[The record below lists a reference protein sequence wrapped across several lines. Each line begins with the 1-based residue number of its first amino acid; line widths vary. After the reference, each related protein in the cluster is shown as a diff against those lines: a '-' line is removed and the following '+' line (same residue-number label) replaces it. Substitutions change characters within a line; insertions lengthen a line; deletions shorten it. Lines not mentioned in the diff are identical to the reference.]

1 MEVTA
6 VHCYARELLLC
17 CLEGSDLTS
26 VKTTDSL
33 MSSFRNVLKIF
44 FVDPDTHGAGNLS
57 GYEFIVLDPVP
68 AKSVGVEK
76 YYRYCKL
83 CIFFIK
89 VCTIGGPYSG
99 ASLIR
104 ICMSNTALDNF

>member
-44 FVDPDTHGAGNLS
+44 FVDPDTHGSGNLS

-83 CIFFIK
+83 CIFLSRY
-89 VCTIGGPYSG
+89 VP
-99 ASLIR
+99 LVVR
-104 ICMSNTALDNF
+104 IQELP